1 MTMKRLAVL
10 SVAGLLGLCLSGGRA
25 SAQTAAAPTF
35 SKDVAPIF
43 YEHCTVCHRP
53 GEVAPM
59 SLLTY
64 DAARPWVRSIG
75 AAVSRGVMPP
85 WHADPAY
92 GQFSND
98 RRLTDAEKDTIARW
112 VNAGAPEG
120 NKADLPAQPTYPDGW
135 AIGEPD
141 AVFSMQEDYPVPAS
155 GTVEY
160 KYFEVPTNFTEDKW
174 ITAYQVRPSTPGV
187 VHHVIVY
194 ARPPRRERPA
204 NAQPPAAGGAP
215 ARRQE
220 GPITFAAGMEEPR
233 TPEVLAAREL
243 KQGPANDR
251 PAPEGGTGNFV
262 GGYVPGQN
270 LRVFRPGTAMRL
282 PAGSTLVF
290 QMHYTANGKAA
301 TDRTSIGFT
310 FTPTPPKQE
319 VIIAALMNQ
328 NFTLPS
334 GASSTDVVAEM
345 TVNRDM
351 EIWSLLP
358 HTHVRG
364 KRWEVRA
371 IYPDGRDEIVLAVP
385 HYDFNWQTEYIFKEP
400 LKLPKGT
407 VLRTTAWY
415 DNSEGNKSN
424 PDPTKDVHW
433 GDQTWDEM
441 QFTAFAFTLD
451 SQPRPPSAGQQ
462 QQ

>member
-1 MTMKRLAVL
+1 MQKSVVLAL
-10 SVAGLLGLCLSGGRA
+10 AGVLGLGLAG
-25 SAQTAAAPTF
+25 TPAAAQSGATPTF

-75 AAVSRGVMPP
+75 SAVSRGVMPP
-85 WHADPAY
+85 WHADPSY
-92 GQFSND
+92 GHFLND
-98 RRLTDAEKDTIARW
+98 RRLSDAEKATIVRW
-112 VNAGAPEG
+112 VSAGAPEG
-120 NKADLPAQPTYPDGW
+120 DPTDLPPQPTYPDGW
-135 AIGEPD
+135 AIGQPD
-141 AVFSMQEDYPVPAS
+141 AVFAMQEDYPVPAT

-194 ARPPRRERPA
+194 ARPPKRERPA
-204 NAQPPAAGGAP
+204 GARPPAPDGAAP

-220 GPITFAAGMEEPR
+220 GPFTFAAGMEEPQ
-233 TPEVLAAREL
+233 TDAVKAAQAL
-243 KQGPANDR
+243 KQEPANDR

-270 LRVFRPGTAMRL
+270 IRVFREGTAMRL

-290 QMHYTANGKAA
+290 QMHYTSNGTAA
-301 TDRTSIGFT
+301 TDRTEIGFR
-310 FTPTPPKQE
+310 FTPAPPHQE
-319 VIIAALMNQ
+319 VIIAALLNQ
-328 NFTLPS
+328 NFTLP
-334 GASSTDVVAEM
+334 ARTANTEVVAEM
-345 TVNRDM
+345 TINRDL
-351 EIWSLLP
+351 EVWSLLP

-385 HYDFNWQTEYIFKEP
+385 HYDFNWQTEYIFTEP

-415 DNSEGNKSN
+415 DNSEGNRSN
-424 PDPTKDVHW
+424 PDPSSDVHW
-433 GDQTWDEM
+433 GDQTWEEM

-451 SQPRPPSAGQQ
+451 PQRPTASGGQH
-462 QQ
+462 